1 MNSQN
6 EVNEANGHNGLGGK
20 ALRAGENTPGDAIQV
35 SEEIHGS
42 GDGHKPG
49 RSNPQLPQDPSDD
62 DSEGEEEESY
72 DSESGEDDE
81 RTDSAEE
88 DSDDS
93 SEAEVPSKSHFDD
106 FFEGNALLTCNEL
119 LEYPLFTPHFMY
131 LEYQQ
136 TFLEIQK
143 LVEEVPNEFKYEIS
157 ALLYPM
163 LVLGYLQMVVGGDH
177 KMAKRFLEENE
188 DYLEDIYDR
197 SIAKLRRIRRP
208 QQVPGR
214 ALELLLR
221 RDLVRIEMSQAASI
235 KFGEYRAKW
244 PLDQQNVFIGHI
256 AIDGLDT
263 APQERLP
270 LRRPPLEVIRWADLT
285 HSVRRSLHLEP
296 CDQQLSSCFLR
307 PPLLNESEEV
317 IGAVLFKDGCWVA
330 IAIDYFAIRLVEVKL
345 TESVTVLSVLTG
357 HTGKIVTGDISP
369 DRRFLVTCSQD
380 GTIRLWC
387 LVLHMCAGIYT
398 QQSPVRSV
406 VFAPVID
413 YFAAACEDGLA
424 RVWIKSCAEPILRIS
439 GHLAELEVCLYH
451 PNSRYLATGSADLT
465 VRMWDVASRGEQ
477 VRLFFG
483 HKAPISALAFS
494 RSGRYLISGGLDH
507 MFIIWDT
514 TDERPIRS
522 LSYHSAPISTIDFA
536 LDDSRLAVGCRG
548 TYLSIWNFENIL
560 KPDQHRERILILS
573 HPNAAGP
580 ILQSRFVSL
589 GHLISICGRQ
599 PRTSAPKNRARK

>member
-1 MNSQN
+1 MNSEN

-20 ALRAGENTPGDAIQV
+20 ALRAGENTPGDAMQV
-35 SEEIHGS
+35 SDGIHGS
-42 GDGHKPG
+42 GDGHKPD
-49 RSNPQLPQDPSDD
+49 RFNPQLPQDPSDD
-62 DSEGEEEESY
+62 DSD
-72 DSESGEDDE
+72 DSESGEDDQS
-81 RTDSAEE
+81 TDSEEE

-93 SEAEVPSKSHFDD
+93 SEVEVQSKSHFDE
-106 FFEGNALLTCNEL
+106 FFEGNALFTCNEL

-136 TFLEIQK
+136 TFLEIRK

-188 DYLEDIYDR
+188 DCLEDIYDR

-221 RDLVRIEMSQAASI
+221 RDLVRIEMPQAASI
-235 KFGEYRAKW
+235 KFSEYRAKW

-256 AIDGLDT
+256 AIDDLET
-263 APQERLP
+263 APQERLS

-285 HSVRRSLHLEP
+285 HSSRRSLHLQP

-317 IGAVLFKDGCWVA
+317 ICAVLFKDGCWAA

-357 HTGKIVTGDISP
+357 HSGKIVTGDFSP

-387 LVLHMCAGIYT
+387 LVLQMCAGIYT

-406 VFAPVID
+406 VFAPVTD

-424 RVWIKSCAEPILRIS
+424 RVWIKSCDEPILRIC

-522 LSYHSAPISTIDFA
+522 LSYHSAPISTIDIA

-548 TYLSIWNFENIL
+548 TYLSIWHFENIL
-560 KPDQHRERILILS
+560 KPHEHRERILILS
-573 HPNAAGP
+573 HPNEAGP

-589 GHLISICGRQ
+589 GLLISICGRQ
-599 PRTSAPKNRARK
+599 PRTRAPINRARK